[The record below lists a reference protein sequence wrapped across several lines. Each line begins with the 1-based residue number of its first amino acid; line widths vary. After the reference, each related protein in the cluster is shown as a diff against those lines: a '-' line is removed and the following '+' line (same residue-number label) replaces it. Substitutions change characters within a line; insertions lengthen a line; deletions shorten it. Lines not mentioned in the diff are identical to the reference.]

1 MTRTTSFVLTGLA
14 LAGLLSTGCAT
25 TSPEVENAMPHA
37 AASNGASPR
46 LLKMFDGHTGEPI
59 AWPDLVEAASNADVV
74 IIGEQHGHPVGL
86 PFAAALWEDVAARED
101 AAALSMEFFER
112 QHQYA
117 LDAYLTDLID
127 ADRFKKESDRTDS
140 SYPPGHRQMIES
152 AKAWGKPVYAANAPR
167 IYSTAARKKGFDTL
181 REIDGEQARMFEL
194 PAEVLDGPYR
204 DAFFDVMGSM
214 LSHSGRP
221 GGGGPPAA
229 EQAGEQPEEELTPE
243 ELAEREAEEQKKK
256 DELNEKIEGYFRAQ
270 LVWDA
275 TMSGTIIRALTAG
288 RHPVV
293 HVVGQFHVD
302 HDGGTLRMVRARRP
316 DATVYTVSVA
326 DAWSDELTE
335 DDKDK
340 ADCVVY
346 VGPAP
351 ER

>member
-1 MTRTTSFVLTGLA
+1 MTRTTSSVVTGLA
-14 LAGLLSTGCAT
+14 LSALLSTGCAT
-25 TSPEVENAMPHA
+25 TSPEVEHAMPHA
-37 AASNGASPR
+37 TVPHDTSPR
-46 LLKMFDGHTGEPI
+46 LLKMFNGHTGEPI
-59 AWPDLVEAASNADVV
+59 AWSDLVESASTADVV

-112 QHQYA
+112 QYQYA
-117 LDAYLTDLID
+117 LDAYLTGLID
-127 ADRFKKESDRTDS
+127 ANRFMKESDRTDS
-140 SYPPGHRQMIES
+140 SYPPGHRQMVES

-167 IYSTAARKKGFDTL
+167 IYSTAARKKGYDAL

-194 PAEVLDGPYR
+194 PDKVLDGPYR
-204 DAFFDVMGSM
+204 DAFFEVMGSM
-214 LSHSGRP
+214 LSSGH
-221 GGGGPPAA
+221 GGPPGKQ
-229 EQAGEQPEEELTPE
+229 EAGEQAEDEAGELIPEQ
-243 ELAEREAEEQKKK
+243 LAEREAEEQKKK

-275 TMSGTIIRALTAG
+275 TMSGTIVRALSEG
-288 RHPVV
+288 HHPVV

-335 DDKDK
+335 DDQDK